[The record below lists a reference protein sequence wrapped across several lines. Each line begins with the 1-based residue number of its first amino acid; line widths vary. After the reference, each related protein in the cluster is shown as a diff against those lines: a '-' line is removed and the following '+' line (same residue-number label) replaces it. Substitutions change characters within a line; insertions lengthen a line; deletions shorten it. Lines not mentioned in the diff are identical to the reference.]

1 MGDSKTSPPGRPG
14 GDLMS
19 IKLQHF
25 IELFRVESGTDS
37 EGFPTERDEMLASI
51 RAYREDRYGSEA
63 WKNRSLFSKATTLFR
78 IRVIPGI
85 KLDTRCVVVTE
96 DGRYNILSVED
107 IRHKGLY
114 WEILAEKVDTEGVV
128 QDGTV

>member
-1 MGDSKTSPPGRPG
+1 
-14 GDLMS
+14 MS
-19 IKLQHF
+19 VKLQHF

-37 EGFPTERDEMLASI
+37 EGFPIWQDELLASV

-78 IRVIPGI
+78 IRAIPGV

-128 QDGTV
+128 QNGTV